1 MKLYS
6 NSLSPNARRPRICAA
21 ELGIKL
27 DVVELDFA
35 KGDMQKPE
43 YKAVNPMGKIPTLV
57 DDDGYV
63 LWESPAMLVYLANK
77 YPDKGLMAAD
87 ARGRAEIARW
97 MFWNASHLESGV
109 ATVGFEKFV
118 KPQFM
123 GQPADE
129 ARVAAGTAD
138 WERFAPVL
146 DAHLAG
152 KDWICGKQL
161 TIADI
166 CLGVTIDF
174 AGMVGLDVAK
184 HRNLASWIGRLRE
197 RASWKA

>member
-6 NSLSPNARRPRICAA
+6 NSFSPNARRPRVCAA

-27 DVVELDFA
+27 DVVEMDFG
-35 KGDMQKPE
+35 KGDPRKPE
-43 YKAVNPMGKIPTLV
+43 YLAINPMGKVPTLV

-77 YPDKGLMAAD
+77 HPDKGLGGTD
-87 ARGRAEIARW
+87 ARSRAEIARW
-97 MFWNASHLESGV
+97 MFWNASHLENGV
-109 ATVGFEKFV
+109 FTVAFEKIV
-118 KPQFM
+118 KPMMM
-123 GQPADE
+123 GQQPDD

-138 WERFAPVL
+138 WTRFAPIL
-146 DAHLAG
+146 DAHLMG
-152 KDWICGKQL
+152 KDWLLGKAF

-166 CLGVTIDF
+166 CVATTVDF
-174 AGMVGLDVAK
+174 ATMAGLDLATHK
-184 HRNLASWIGRLRE
+184 HLAAWLGRIRE